1 MQAHVAKKLSTITQA
16 AEELC
21 VSRRFLYSLPK
32 TTPGL
37 VKLGKSLRMDVE
49 QIRHYFERQTRGEI
63 AANTEGKLHA

>member
-1 MQAHVAKKLSTITQA
+1 MKSDVAQKLSTIPQA

-37 VKLGKSLRMDVE
+37 IKLGKSLRIDVR
-49 QIRHYFERQTRGEI
+49 QIRHHFELQTRRG
-63 AANTEGKLHA
+63 NTEQSKRNSHD